1 MIFSKKFWIDCISAT
16 AFIFLL
22 MWGIYT
28 FLQLPLFD
36 AFNPI
41 SVALT
46 DFEMTDIAFSQ
57 MRGRDDVPSDSNIV
71 IVNISAPYIIDRRA
85 FAQQVKVIN
94 KYEPK
99 VIGIDSFY
107 DIPKPDTLGDLLL
120 ADALSEVKNLVMVT
134 SLIYNESN
142 DTYDSLRR
150 SWEPFRAN
158 AHEGFA
164 NLDTDADIQQDF
176 KACRSFPPTKVV
188 NGEKEVAFSVKI
200 AELFNPDAAKRFLNR
215 DNEWET
221 INYSGNIV
229 DLHNASTFS
238 GKFTF
243 LDWDTALEE
252 NFEPSLIKDKIVL
265 FGFAGENMFDT
276 SWDDKFFTPLNKHY
290 AGKTNP
296 DMYGVVVHANIIS
309 MILQGAPIDS
319 LSIFWDIILGVLL
332 CFLNVVL
339 FSIIYHKLPKWYDG
353 LTKLIQL
360 AEVLVLVFII
370 ILVFANHSF
379 SLNLTIGLA
388 AVALAGDSLEVYY
401 GVVDNLLVRIK
412 TWVGGLIG
420 KSGQKNIEPS

>member
-1 MIFSKKFWIDCISAT
+1 
-16 AFIFLL
+16 FIL

-28 FLQLPLFD
+28 FLQLPIFD

-41 SVALT
+41 SVALS
-46 DFEMTDIAFSQ
+46 DFEMTDIAFSK
-57 MRGRDDVPSDSNIV
+57 MRGRDDVPSDTNV
-71 IVNISAPYIIDRRA
+71 VVVNISAPYIIKRSD
-85 FAQQVKVIN
+85 FAQQVRIIN
-94 KYEPK
+94 KYDPK
-99 VIGIDSFY
+99 VIGVDSFY
-107 DIPKPDTLGDLLL
+107 DVPKSDTLGDLLL

-142 DTYDSLRR
+142 ETYDSLRR

-164 NLDTDADIQQDF
+164 NLDTDANVQQDF
-176 KACRSFPPTKVV
+176 KACRQFPPTKMV
-188 NGEKEVAFSVKI
+188 NGEKQLAFSVKV
-200 AELFNPDAAKRFLNR
+200 AELFNPAAAKRFLDRN
-215 DNEWET
+215 NEWET

-229 DLHNASTFS
+229 DLHNASDFS

-243 LDWDTALEE
+243 LDWDTVLDE

-265 FGFAGENMFDT
+265 FGFAGENIFDT
-276 SWDDKFFTPLNKHY
+276 SWDDKFFTPLNRHY

-309 MILQGAPIDS
+309 MILQDAPIDS
-319 LSIFWDIILGVLL
+319 LSIFWDIVLGVLL

-370 ILVFANHSF
+370 ILVFANSSF

-401 GVVDNLLVRIK
+401 GVVDNLIVRIRA
-412 TWVGGLIG
+412 WVLDFLG
-420 KSGQKNIEPS
+420 KASQENVESS